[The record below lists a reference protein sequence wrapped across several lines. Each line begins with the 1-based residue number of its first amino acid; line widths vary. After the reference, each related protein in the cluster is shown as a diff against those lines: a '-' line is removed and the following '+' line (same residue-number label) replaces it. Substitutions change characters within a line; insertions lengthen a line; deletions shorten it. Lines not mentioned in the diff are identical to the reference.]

1 MPLFSVKRLKKI
13 NEKCLYWSIGRSH
26 KRNLQR
32 KLLPIARIRIPQRKR
47 RWYRK
52 VCFFY
57 KTFDRQS
64 PKYLLVENLPSFK
77 VEHYDSKT
85 FFPSAVIEWN
95 QLDKNLN
102 RVFKTLLFRYAI
114 VAKTFSL

>member
-13 NEKCLYWSIGRSH
+13 NEKCLYWSISRSH

-57 KTFDRQS
+57 KTFNRQS
-64 PKYLLVENLPSFK
+64 PKYLLEENLPSFK